1 MNDHPSIS
9 NEELHAFIDGELDPA
24 RAAELATI
32 VASDAHLAARIAAYR
47 SDKKRLAQV
56 YGRPSALPLPDQW
69 LRLIAARERPPAAF
83 PSARFSR
90 RAFAALAAG
99 LLLILGSGLAYE
111 RLVVPTEDEI
121 VGEALAARQESLRP
135 QQTLGAAALAEA
147 ETRNQALTGAL
158 TMKLKTPD
166 LTKMGYQLADIR
178 IYSDVPGGKAVE
190 LGYRDAQNKVFTLYL
205 RHPSSPA
212 RVELLERD
220 GLRICI
226 WQDDVIGTVM
236 LGQMS
241 AGEMARISTLAYA
254 GLTL

>member
-1 MNDHPSIS
+1 MNDQIGIS
-9 NEELHAFIDGELDPA
+9 NEELHAYIDGELDPA
-24 RAAELATI
+24 RTAEIAAI

-47 SDKKRLAQV
+47 SDKERLEQV
-56 YGRPSALPLPDQW
+56 YGGSNALPLPDEW
-69 LRLIAARERPPAAF
+69 LRRIAARERQPTAF
-83 PSARFSR
+83 SSARVSK
-90 RAFAALAAG
+90 RAFAAIAAS
-99 LLLILGSGLAYE
+99 LLLILGAGLAYE
-111 RLVVPTEDEI
+111 QLAVPNEDEI
-121 VGEALAARQESLRP
+121 VAEALAARRESMRP
-135 QQTLGAAALAEA
+135 QQTLDTAALSEAEA
-147 ETRNQALTGAL
+147 RNQVLTTAL
-158 TMKLKTPD
+158 TMKLKAPD
-166 LTKMGYQLADIR
+166 LSKMGYRLADIR

-190 LGYRDAQNKVFTLYL
+190 LGYRDVQNRIFTLYL
-205 RHPSSPA
+205 RHPSSAA